1 DRAHPVDLGA
11 SLSVSSGSGSPDSDQ
26 VWLCETALMIKV
38 STVTIHHA
46 ITSHT
51 SDKLFSSHIH
61 SYNFLRWEKA
71 GMLHR
76 VCVGGC
82 VGVWGGGERGGGGGG
97 RGGGGDGGRERGAE
111 DFG

>member
-76 VCVGGC
+76 QCVCVCLC
-82 VGVWGGGERGGGGGG
+82 VCGEGER
-97 RGGGGDGGRERGAE
+97 RGSEGECTFR
-111 DFG
+111 FPL